1 MGGLSLHALVVL
13 AIVWASALIYY
24 DLRYHRL
31 PNLLT
36 VPAALVSVV
45 WALFMQN
52 TGQILW
58 SAVTWPALY
67 IAQLVVSFSTM
78 GGTDVIAELVAVTS
92 NSPFPWG
99 LPQPLSAMFLLF
111 YLHR

>member
-1 MGGLSLHALVVL
+1 
-13 AIVWASALIYY
+13 
-24 DLRYHRL
+24 
-31 PNLLT
+31 
-36 VPAALVSVV
+36 
-45 WALFMQN
+45 
-52 TGQILW
+52 
-58 SAVTWPALY
+58 
-67 IAQLVVSFSTM
+67 M